1 LRARA
6 SRYPRFWRGWAWVVC
21 RCRYHGTE
29 DLHYAN
35 TPLLTKFVSRFGKI
49 LPKSQ
54 THLSSKMQRKLA
66 RVIKCSRQAGLMP
79 YKGTW
84 NMLRCARD

>member
-1 LRARA
+1 MRITIAAVHLLVGCVGTA
-6 SRYPRFWRGWAWVVC
+6 
-21 RCRYHGTE
+21 RYHGTQ

-49 LPKSQ
+49 LPRSQ
-54 THLSSKMQRKLA
+54 THLSTKMQRKLA

-84 NMLRCARD
+84 NSLR